1 MNWSHS
7 DGGGGD
13 SVVDGAG
20 SDGGGGDGGG
30 GDGGGGDGGGGDGR
44 GGVGHG
50 GVRMLVSLCVYTGWR
65 FLFLIVG
72 ITLPLPCGVFAPTLA
87 IGAGIGRLRHL
98 LPRLEWAGSRGGE

>member
-1 MNWSHS
+1 MNWSR
-7 DGGGGD
+7 
-13 SVVDGAG
+13 
-20 SDGGGGDGGG
+20 SDGGGGDGVVDGAGGDGDDGGG
-30 GDGGGGDGGGGDGR
+30 GDGDGGGGDGR

-98 LPRLEWAGSRGGE
+98 